1 MREMENERG
10 VRSAECG
17 RWKDHSA
24 PQTGAQ
30 EHRRFTLLEV
40 VCAVGILAF
49 GLAAALGLSTTAAN
63 RIELAA
69 ARRDRR
75 HRMIQAA
82 EYYLLAGPKV
92 AIPEEFFPFPGWNA
106 TCTVEEVVDLP
117 EKVEPQFGPW
127 RLVRFRIVITDN
139 TGKEAE
145 ELVVEKIVKE
155 FDL

>member
-1 MREMENERG
+1 MNRWLSCW
-10 VRSAECG
+10 RS
-17 RWKDHSA
+17 SS
-24 PQTGAQ
+24 
-30 EHRRFTLLEV
+30 RRVFTLLEV
-40 VCAVGILAF
+40 VCAIGILAF
-49 GLAAALGLSTTAAN
+49 GLTAALGLSTAAAN

-82 EYYLLAGPKV
+82 EYYLLAGPKA

-106 TCTVEEVVDLP
+106 TCTVEEPEDLP
-117 EKVEPQFGPW
+117 EGVEPQFGPW
-127 RLVRFRIVITDN
+127 RLVRMRIVVTDN